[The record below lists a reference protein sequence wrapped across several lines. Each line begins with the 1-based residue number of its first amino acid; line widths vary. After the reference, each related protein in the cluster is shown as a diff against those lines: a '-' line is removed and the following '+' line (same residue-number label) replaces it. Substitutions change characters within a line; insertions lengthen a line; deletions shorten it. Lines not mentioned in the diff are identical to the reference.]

1 MDAEP
6 LSPALSESIKEL
18 QGIQS
23 IMMEDMEIDNLA
35 YSCNKYSMVEGVEVF
50 PSKLYNYVGMEDV
63 GNCHMA
69 IAGCLLTEV

>member
-1 MDAEP
+1 
-6 LSPALSESIKEL
+6 
-18 QGIQS
+18 
-23 IMMEDMEIDNLA
+23 MMEDLEIENLA

-50 PSKLYNYVGMEDV
+50 PSKLYNYVDMEDM

>member
-6 LSPALSESIKEL
+6 LSHSLSESIREL

-50 PSKLYNYVGMEDV
+50 PSKLYNYVDMEDV
-63 GNCHMA
+63 GIVYMYIHQQ
-69 IAGCLLTEV
+69 